1 MVIKAAKSALL
12 LPITEEEIKGILDF
26 VTLKPDKILMLIG
39 DATPTQDVP
48 VWEQKK
54 RPMRYNLRPLIKVEE
69 TYYWG
74 PYACHRA
81 IGVWNWLLTNGG
93 GPYKLN
99 RDTALSRGVQ
109 SIKTEK
115 EKAIVDETYNL
126 GRGRALKTGKNIFLP
141 KSDKTRGHPT
151 DLCEI
156 VTL

>member
-1 MVIKAAKSALL
+1 MVIKAAQAVLL
-12 LPITEEEIKGILDF
+12 LPINEEEIKGILDF

-93 GPYKLN
+93 GTDN
-99 RDTALSRGVQ
+99 
-109 SIKTEK
+109 
-115 EKAIVDETYNL
+115 
-126 GRGRALKTGKNIFLP
+126 LKTGTARRRRV
-141 KSDKTRGHPT
+141 STSKTGARGE
-151 DLCEI
+151 LG
-156 VTL
+156 